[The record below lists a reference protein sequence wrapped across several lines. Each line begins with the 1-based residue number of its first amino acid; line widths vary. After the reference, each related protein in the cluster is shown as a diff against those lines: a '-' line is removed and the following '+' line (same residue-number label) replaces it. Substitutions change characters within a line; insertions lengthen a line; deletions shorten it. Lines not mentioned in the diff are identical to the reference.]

1 MPIFAIGLSYHDT
14 PVAIRDAVAVAPQ
27 DVHAALR
34 TLSGIQGVSEAGLI
48 STCNRTE
55 VYLLAEEEASA
66 RAGTVAALSGWGGLT
81 AETVDAHLFV
91 HQDEDAVRHLFG
103 VASGLDSMIMGEPQ
117 IAGQVKDA
125 GAASMAAGTSR
136 TVLNRLFRAAVE
148 TSKRART
155 ETEIGAGA
163 VSVSFA
169 AVELAK
175 KIFGD
180 LSTCKALILG
190 AGEMSEL
197 TALHLVDAG
206 VESLLVASRTH
217 TRAQDL
223 AERVR
228 GQALPWEEGLA
239 DLHRADMV
247 ISATSAPDYVL
258 QRDVVAQAMQRR
270 RNDQM
275 FLIDIAVPRDIDP
288 GVGELYNVLL
298 YDIDDL
304 QTVVGANLQ
313 RRQQEAEKVRAIVEA
328 EVASFRSWLNSLNVV
343 PAIVALRQH
352 FHGVAE
358 AELARAKLPEFT
370 NEQRSRV
377 AALLRLC
384 VNKLLHSPQT
394 RLKESADSGD
404 GLAYVDSLMRL
415 FDLEM
420 ADDQKSR
427 EKPRAREVQGKDG

>member
-14 PVAIRDAVAVAPQ
+14 PVDLRDAVAVAPQ
-27 DVHAALR
+27 DVHAALKA
-34 TLSGIQGVSEAGLI
+34 LCDIQGVSEAVLI

-55 VYLLAEEEASA
+55 VYLLADAEAPA
-66 RAGTVAALSGWGGLT
+66 KAGVVSALSGWGDLE

-91 HQDEDAVRHLFG
+91 YQDEEAVRHLFSI
-103 VASGLDSMIMGEPQ
+103 ASGLDSMIMGEPQ

-125 GAASMAAGTSR
+125 GAAAMAAESSR

-148 TSKRART
+148 ASKRART

-169 AVELAK
+169 AVQLAK

-180 LSTCKALILG
+180 LSGSTALVLG

-206 VESLLVASRTH
+206 VQGLLVASRTLA
-217 TRAQDL
+217 RAQEL
-223 AERVR
+223 ADRVH
-228 GQALPWEEGLA
+228 GQALTWKDALS

-247 ISATSAPDYVL
+247 ISATSAPDHVL
-258 QRDVVAQAMQRR
+258 HRDEVARAMQKR

-288 GVGELYNVLL
+288 KVGELYNVLL

-304 QTVVGANLQ
+304 QSVVGANLQ
-313 RRQQEAEKVRAIVEA
+313 KRQQEAEKARAIVE
-328 EVASFRSWLNSLNVV
+328 EEIASFRSWLNSLNVV
-343 PAIVALRQH
+343 PTIVALRRH
-352 FHGVAE
+352 FHGMAE
-358 AELARAKLPEFT
+358 NELARAKLAEFDD
-370 NEQRSRV
+370 EQRERV

-384 VNKLLHSPQT
+384 VNKLLHGPQT
-394 RLKESADSGD
+394 RLKESADTGD
-404 GLAYVDSLMRL
+404 GLAYVDSLVHL
-415 FDLEM
+415 FGLPAEEDQAEKQQDEDRKLERTE
-420 ADDQKSR
+420 Q
-427 EKPRAREVQGKDG
+427 